1 MPWNALGIVGLL
13 SLWAACGLVP
23 WSVALVARRG
33 EGVFVSLPLAIVGG
47 MAGGL
52 LVAAFLKDGIGFAV
66 SLAVALIVGGI
77 ATAAAGPLIRSEA
90 R

>member
-23 WSVALVARRG
+23 WCVALFAKKG
-33 EGVFVSLPLAIVGG
+33 EGVFASLPLAIMGG

-52 LVAAFLKDGIGFAV
+52 LTASMLKDWNGFAV
-66 SLAVALIVGGI
+66 SLAVALIVGGA
-77 ATAAAGPLIRSEA
+77 ATVAVGPLVRSA
-90 R
+90 WR